1 MEYNRLIDRKAETD
15 RITEALKRE
24 NTQFI
29 VIYGRRRIGKSTL
42 IKYLVN
48 SQEQAIYFLS
58 DTSTEAVQRSAFAKS
73 VATVI
78 DGFDKVIYPD
88 WESLFRS
95 MNVSVSAF
103 IPCPLS

>member
-29 VIYGRRRIGKSTL
+29 VIYGRRRTGKSTL

-58 DTSTEAVQRSAFAKS
+58 DTSTEAVQRSAS
-73 VATVI
+73 
-78 DGFDKVIYPD
+78 
-88 WESLFRS
+88 
-95 MNVSVSAF
+95 
-103 IPCPLS
+103 

>member
-42 IKYLVN
+42 INLVL
-48 SQEQAIYFLS
+48 FMK
-58 DTSTEAVQRSAFAKS
+58 EAPTYMNEEAK
-73 VATVI
+73 I
-78 DGFDKVIYPD
+78 LLPEDI
-88 WESLFRS
+88 
-95 MNVSVSAF
+95 M
-103 IPCPLS
+103 